1 MWQIR
6 GRGIAKNHGHLRAF
20 PSQIRTNSGLPKNC
34 RALNPHLTKTC
45 LNAVPRLCE
54 MLPMN
59 SADDRTGRRSKVPAP
74 CTISNG
80 GFGGDEVKPVR
91 MQGE

>member
-1 MWQIR
+1 
-6 GRGIAKNHGHLRAF
+6 
-20 PSQIRTNSGLPKNC
+20 
-34 RALNPHLTKTC
+34 
-45 LNAVPRLCE
+45 
-54 MLPMN
+54 MLPVS